1 MKCPRCG
8 WIADRPV
15 PRCPGCDF
23 SLATLDR
30 ALGSPPGGDAP
41 LDDGAQVLAE
51 GTRERLAARLAELA
65 RTTGGAWIVVTRPTT
80 APVRPAEYAFWLF
93 NHRGLESRGHRGMLV
108 LLALREQRIETEVG
122 SAWESVAGDLETGRV
137 LDTHVLP
144 RLREGD
150 PGGALE
156 AAIEEL
162 ARLVMTAPRDTGGA
176 R

>member
-8 WIADRPV
+8 WIADRSV

-23 SLATLDR
+23 SLAELDR
-30 ALGSPPGGDAP
+30 VLGLPPSGDAA
-41 LDDGAQVLAE
+41 LDDGADVLSAAV
-51 GTRERLAARLAELA
+51 RERLTARLAALSA
-65 RTTGGAWIVVTRPTT
+65 ATGGAWVVVTRDTT
-80 APVRPAEYAFWLF
+80 APVRPSEYAFWLF

-122 SAWESVAGDLETGRV
+122 SAWEPVAGDLETGRV
-137 LDTHVLP
+137 LDAHVVPL
-144 RLREGD
+144 LRQRDYE
-150 PGGALE
+150 GALI

-162 ARLVMTAPRDTGGA
+162 AKLVPATPSGGA

>member
-8 WIADRPV
+8 WIADHAV
-15 PRCPGCDF
+15 ARCPGCDF
-23 SLATLDR
+23 SLAALDR
-30 ALGSPPGGDAP
+30 TLGAPPAGDGP
-41 LDDGAQVLAE
+41 LDDGAHVLADE
-51 GTRERLAARLAELA
+51 TRERLAARLAQLA
-65 RTTGGAWIVVTRPTT
+65 EATGGAWIVATRHST

-93 NHRGLESRGHRGMLV
+93 NHRGLEAHGHRGMLV

-137 LDTHVLP
+137 LDAHVVPL
-144 RLREGD
+144 LRQRDYEA
-150 PGGALE
+150 ALL

-162 ARLVMTAPRDTGGA
+162 AKLVPAAPSGGV